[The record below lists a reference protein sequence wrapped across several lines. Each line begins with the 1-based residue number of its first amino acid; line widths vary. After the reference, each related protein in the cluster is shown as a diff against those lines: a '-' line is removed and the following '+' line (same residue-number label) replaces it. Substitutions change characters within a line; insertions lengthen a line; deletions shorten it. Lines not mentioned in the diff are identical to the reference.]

1 MGDMDMAISTTRRA
15 TADDNAAV
23 RAAAE
28 RFCQRHSIAYDAEFD
43 AETAINYAIETSGPQ
58 GGVNAR
64 LRKLWTACYCR
75 ALRVP
80 CDVRTTMAYG
90 HVGLHVD

>member
-1 MGDMDMAISTTRRA
+1 MAISIIRKQ
-15 TADDNAAV
+15 TAEDAAAV

-28 RFCQRHSIAYDAEFD
+28 RFCGRHDIVYDTEFD
-43 AETAINYAIETSGPQ
+43 AETAIDYAIETTGPR
-58 GGVNAR
+58 GGLNAR

-80 CDVRTTMAYG
+80 CDVRTTTAYG
-90 HVGLHVD
+90 HVGIRVE